1 MRSYN
6 LEISGE
12 IDDKLSQIAAR
23 NRISRSEAVIRAFEL
38 LAIFDDAKDNDRG
51 SYPAIIRR
59 TADDGWEIVARIT
72 GYD

>member
-1 MRSYN
+1 MRNYN
-6 LEISGE
+6 LELSGE

-23 NRISRSEAVIRAFEL
+23 NHITRSEAVIRAFEL
-38 LAIFDDAKDNDRG
+38 LAIFDDAKENDSA

-59 TADDGWEIVARIT
+59 IRDDDWEIVVRIT